1 MAAVVRLNRL
11 EAVGVAVTLL
21 MVALMRHYGY
31 VPLPPE
37 LRGVGSKALGSAAAL
52 ILLSGVVLAWRHKLV
67 FIAAAYYAFEELQ
80 SLLCSLAYMVDPWPV
95 AKGQS
100 LCSAKVGFDLGA
112 FGIMLAGLVLWFI
125 VNPANQ
131 GYKGRK

>member
-1 MAAVVRLNRL
+1 MGRLSRP
-11 EAVGVAVTLL
+11 EALAIAVTLL
-21 MVALMRHYGY
+21 MVAVMRHYGY

-52 ILLSGVVLAWRHKLV
+52 ILLAGVVLAWRHRFV
-67 FIAAAYYAFEELQ
+67 FLAAAYYAFEELQ

-95 AKGQS
+95 AQGQS

-112 FGIMLAGLVLWFI
+112 VGVMLAGLVLWLI
-125 VNPANQ
+125 VTPSNKW
-131 GYKGRK
+131 YKGEK